1 MRALAVCGLSLVLS
15 ALPAPGGAGM
25 AAAQQRPPPDPES
38 VRPSVVG
45 DVGFDYRVLAS
56 AVVPGSAQYLAGD
69 DRWVPYVAVEAWG
82 WISYLQHRHE
92 ALSTQERYRELA
104 QVARRIS
111 GAERRDT
118 VFEYYEAMANPDWP
132 ASGAFDVEPTSDGVQ
147 PERRHG
153 TFNGDLWELATALY
167 IPAGSEPQPGVPGYD
182 AALAYYI
189 ANAIPPGYAWAWGA
203 SNLEQQ
209 VFADLIAESDAAFRA
224 ATRYLG
230 LILANHVVSAVDA
243 LVTHRLRQLS
253 GHDVRL
259 ESAPVRDPHGMRWQ
273 HGITIRF

>member
-1 MRALAVCGLSLVLS
+1 MRGSVMCVVLLVLS
-15 ALPAPGGAGM
+15 AVPAPRGGGM
-25 AAAQQRPPPDPES
+25 AAAQQRPPADPPA
-38 VRPSVVG
+38 VRPAAVG

-69 DRWVPYVAVEAWG
+69 DRWVPYIAVEAWG
-82 WISYLQHRHE
+82 WISYLQQRQA
-92 ALSTQERYRELA
+92 ALDAQERYRQLA

-111 GAERRDT
+111 GAVRRDT
-118 VFEYYEAMANPDWP
+118 VFEYYEAMANPAWP
-132 ASGAFDVEPTSDGVQ
+132 ASGAFDVEPTREGVQ
-147 PERRHG
+147 PERRRG
-153 TFNGDLWELATALY
+153 TFNGDLWQLATALF
-167 IPAGSEPQPGVPGYD
+167 IPGGGEAVPGAPGYD

-189 ANAIPPGYAWAWGA
+189 ARAIPPGYAWAWGA

-209 VFADLIAESDAAFRA
+209 VFADLITESDAAFRT
-224 ATRYLG
+224 ATRFLG

-253 GHDVRL
+253 GHDVRF
-259 ESAPVRDPHGMRWQ
+259 ETVPVRDPNGMRWQ